1 MQPLT
6 QIDERRARN
15 LLDSDWIKP
24 KPMWSKE
31 VQRQIDR
38 GFKCELEALLMMN
51 MGRIS
56 DFVEDAIV
64 RRDFL

>member
-6 QIDERRARN
+6 EIDERRARS
-15 LLDSDWIKP
+15 LLHSEWIKP
-24 KPMWSKE
+24 KPVWSTE
-31 VQRQIDR
+31 VQRQIDE
-38 GFKCELEALLMMN
+38 GFKCELEALLLTN

-64 RRDFL
+64 HRDFL